1 MIGMLLFN
9 SVLQINT
16 VTIKTENNDVQE
28 EERRETYKQKSKL
41 GYLMLN
47 HMSPSKHSFCTGCK
61 ALHKLC

>member
-28 EERRETYKQKSKL
+28 EERRETYKQKSK
-41 GYLMLN
+41 
-47 HMSPSKHSFCTGCK
+47 
-61 ALHKLC
+61 